1 LRHVAASLTAR
12 RGAATSTEEYRR
24 RNYAVNASEYNT
36 VIGSLISQRR

>member
-1 LRHVAASLTAR
+1 LRHAAAALTAR
-12 RGAATSTEEYRR
+12 RCAATSTEEYRS